1 MSRYPFHRG
10 AGSVDIGVCD
20 TCLVLPSTEVLGA
33 LISVFVI
40 WVVTAVLVYVAV
52 ERIVHEHYK
61 DVKADEMLITAVLG
75 VIFNVVYV
83 RLLCVLLLTVKID
96 LRYQASYI
104 FLNTVFI
111 NQNCFQSKISIIN
124 L

>member
-1 MSRYPFHRG
+1 MRNQTNKRYNF
-10 AGSVDIGVCD
+10 
-20 TCLVLPSTEVLGA
+20 TCLVVPSTEVLGA

-83 RLLCVLLLTVKID
+83 RLLYVLLLTVKID

-111 NQNCFQSKISIIN
+111 NQNCFQSKISIID